1 VATEV
6 TQTLSLHQPV
16 QVLQQD
22 KPVILSPQSAD
33 ATPLHSVEQPIV
45 AKHVKPVVADISA
58 MDLVTVM
65 TTPLPPDVVFLLHI

>member
-33 ATPLHSVEQPIV
+33 TGL
-45 AKHVKPVVADISA
+45 
-58 MDLVTVM
+58 
-65 TTPLPPDVVFLLHI
+65 LPPPEDQTLPMDILDSAVSTLEKYAGTLEKYTGSHGQSQ